1 MIKNGCIR
9 LAVICALGW
18 GMHLGRAQSATD
30 GQKTEA
36 TATPAASQANN
47 PPKNCKTGGGMKCV
61 DNPLRWQAAAR
72 NADRRAAEIR
82 KNNGKPKGKK

>member
-1 MIKNGCIR
+1 MKNECIR

-18 GMHLGRAQSATD
+18 GMHLGRAQSPRYVQRTEIAAT
-30 GQKTEA
+30 Q
-36 TATPAASQANN
+36 AASQANN
-47 PPKNCKTGGGMKCV
+47 QPKNCKTGGGMKCV

-82 KNNGKPKGKK
+82 KNNGRAKGKK